1 MPRLLDMRPTGSRPV
16 ALGYVHSARFDWLA
30 SRVGSWISFR
40 RPHPHAGRPVPD
52 PQRDYFKQMA
62 APHRR
67 TSLLRSSGVI
77 AFIGVIALAALV
89 APLRAGAA
97 GTATNPDVTARLK
110 QIKASLNDAKA
121 NLKKRQRVLDEASA
135 ALNQAENELA
145 TADFQRLAA
154 RVEQAQA
161 RRALS
166 RSAAQLR
173 RLYQIVGDEV
183 RGMYMSGSPTALA
196 ALVQQGDVNDLLD
209 QIATLEHLARE
220 NNDAISDIAI
230 AQREYATAQ
239 VALRKAEE
247 DSRRALVQIRK
258 KIAQATELR
267 DLRVKAMAAVN
278 DKIRQLEGEA
288 AVLRNAQQQAAA
300 NQAGMQRTGTKCD
313 LSGTSDAEYWIIM
326 HESGGDPYA
335 RNPSSTAFGLGQ
347 LLLDLRQRLL
357 GADYDT
363 VDCGKQL
370 FAFRAYVSERYGT
383 AEAAKAFWLTHG
395 WY

>member
-1 MPRLLDMRPTGSRPV
+1 
-16 ALGYVHSARFDWLA
+16 
-30 SRVGSWISFR
+30 
-40 RPHPHAGRPVPD
+40 
-52 PQRDYFKQMA
+52 MA

-97 GTATNPDVTARLK
+97 GTATTPDVAARLK
-110 QIKASLNDAKA
+110 QIKTSLNDAKA
-121 NLKKRQRVLDEASA
+121 DLKQRQRVLDQASA

-161 RRALS
+161 KRALT

-173 RLYQIVGDEV
+173 RLHQIVGEEV

-196 ALVQQGDVNDLLD
+196 ALVQQGDVRDLLD

-220 NNDAISDIAI
+220 NNNAISDIVI

-239 VALRKAEE
+239 VALRQSEE

-288 AVLRNAQQQAAA
+288 AVLRNAQQQATA

-370 FAFRAYVSERYGT
+370 YAFRAYVSERYGT